1 MTSPPLN
8 YDIRISFTIFSPVTL
23 SPEEIEGILGL
34 QANSKGRFGAKSP
47 AHRQVPAKNWTTFR
61 SWAGEEDAPFEE
73 HWDDLSKKLLP
84 KEAELKKLTDQ
95 CELIF
100 GVLAEDEDGI
110 HPFKISTEVIEFCA
124 TIGAIIEVK
133 AY

>member
-1 MTSPPLN
+1 MD
-8 YDIRISFTIFSPVTL
+8 YDIEISFTLFSPVTL
-23 SPEEIEGILGL
+23 SPDEIEAVLGL
-34 QANSKGRFGAKSP
+34 KADSKGRFGAKSP
-47 AHRQVPAKNWTTFR
+47 AHRQVPAKNWTTFT
-61 SWAGEEDAPFEE
+61 SWAGEESASFEN
-73 HWDDLSKKLLP
+73 HWDNLSTKLLP
-84 KEAELKKLTDQ
+84 KEAELKKLSDQ

-100 GVLAEDEDGI
+100 GVLVEDEDGI